1 MTGQILTFVRTEF
14 SVIVEMTGHFFS
26 LTTRKWIVK
35 DALKCLISLLMIIF
49 LLWSVH
55 VQHHRLIV
63 SLLLDIR
70 T

>member
-26 LTTRKWIVK
+26 LTARKWIVK

-49 LLWSVH
+49 LL
-55 VQHHRLIV
+55 
-63 SLLLDIR
+63 
-70 T
+70 